1 MLVRDESVGHVIVR
15 AHNAISTLHNAKEG
29 TSSHEIVQGTDKG
42 CACALHK
49 KGFLHGFI
57 PPTPKA
63 HGLAFFS
70 PLRLWRLFFF
80 VFHGGGLPCSSRG
93 RQSCRRVA
101 SARAAETRGER
112 EAPGTAPRED
122 PLARAIAS
130 RLRAPAS
137 RLRAQAS
144 NTHTHNKGGEPSF
157 ARLAESETRREK
169 KFSSFSWKRTTV
181 VFLAFLSR
189 SPFVWSP
196 GV

>member
-1 MLVRDESVGHVIVR
+1 MCVPTTRFLLSTMQKRGQARMKLYKGRTKDVLALCTKRDFYTASFPPHRKHMAWRFFRLSGF
-15 AHNAISTLHNAKEG
+15 G
-29 TSSHEIVQGTDKG
+29 
-42 CACALHK
+42 AC
-49 KGFLHGFI
+49 
-57 PPTPKA
+57 
-63 HGLAFFS
+63 
-70 PLRLWRLFFF
+70 FF

-144 NTHTHNKGGEPSF
+144 NTHTQQRRG
-157 ARLAESETRREK
+157 AELRTPRRERNEK
-169 KFSSFSWKRTTV
+169 REKILLLLLKRTTV

>member
-1 MLVRDESVGHVIVR
+1 MCVPTTRFLLSTMQKRGQARMKLYKGRTKDVIALCTKRDFYTASFPPHRKHMAWRFFRLSGF
-15 AHNAISTLHNAKEG
+15 G
-29 TSSHEIVQGTDKG
+29 
-42 CACALHK
+42 AC
-49 KGFLHGFI
+49 
-57 PPTPKA
+57 
-63 HGLAFFS
+63 
-70 PLRLWRLFFF
+70 FF